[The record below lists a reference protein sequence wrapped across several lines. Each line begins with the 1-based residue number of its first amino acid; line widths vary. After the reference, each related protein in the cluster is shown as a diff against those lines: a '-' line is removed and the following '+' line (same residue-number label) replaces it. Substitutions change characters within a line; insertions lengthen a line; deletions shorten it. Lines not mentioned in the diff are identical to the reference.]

1 VASIRYASKVTDDF
15 DRILDHLIK
24 HESVDA
30 IERFTGIRAAINVL
44 ASSPLIGRAVAGEFR
59 ELVIGRGGR
68 GYIALYRYSEA
79 MDRIT
84 VVAIRAQKE
93 AGYHRP

>member
-1 VASIRYASKVTDDF
+1 VASIRFANKVTDDF
-15 DRILDHLIK
+15 DRILDHLIEY
-24 HESVDA
+24 ESVDA
-30 IERFTGIRAAINVL
+30 IDRFAGIRAAINVL
-44 ASSPLIGRAVAGEFR
+44 ASSPLIGRPAMGGFR

-79 MDRIT
+79 MDRVT

-93 AGYHRP
+93 AGFHHP

>member
-1 VASIRYASKVTDDF
+1 VASIHYAHAVIDDF
-15 DRILDHLIK
+15 NRILDHLIEY
-24 HESVDA
+24 ESPDA
-30 IERFTGIRAAINVL
+30 IDRFSGIRAAINVL
-44 ASSPLIGRAVAGEFR
+44 ASSPLIGRPAMGGFR

-79 MDRIT
+79 MDRVT

-93 AGYHRP
+93 AGYRHP

>member
-1 VASIRYASKVTDDF
+1 MASIRYAHQVTDDF

-24 HESVDA
+24 YESADA
-30 IERFTGIRAAINVL
+30 IDRFTGIRAAIDVL
-44 ASSPLIGRAVAGEFR
+44 AGSPLIGRPAMDGFR

-68 GYIALYRYSEA
+68 GFIALYRYSEA
-79 MDRIT
+79 MDRVT
-84 VVAIRAQKE
+84 VIAIRAQKE

>member
-1 VASIRYASKVTDDF
+1 MASVRYANKVIDDF
-15 DRILDHLIK
+15 DRILDHLTK
-24 HESVDA
+24 YQSADA
-30 IERFTGIRAAINVL
+30 MDRFTEIRAAINIL
-44 ASSPLIGRAVAGEFR
+44 AGSPLIGRLATGEFR

-79 MDRIT
+79 MDRVT

-93 AGYHRP
+93 SGYHRP

>member
-1 VASIRYASKVTDDF
+1 VASIRYADEVTDDF
-15 DRILDHLIK
+15 DRILDHLVQ

-30 IERFTGIRAAINVL
+30 LDRFSGIRTAIDVL
-44 ASSPLIGRAVAGEFR
+44 ATSPLIGRPAAGEFR

-68 GYIALYRYSEA
+68 GYVALYRYSEA

-93 AGYHRP
+93 SGYHRP